1 MIASKLYETQSV
13 VVNCRSLFAI
23 YELLSPTRSESR
35 MNQCGE
41 PVDHNRCRPLAM
53 MMSCVQSNIAVI
65 VVSSDAEPPRGYCI
79 HGMIITGRHQRLL
92 NFMLIL
98 DIH

>member
-41 PVDHNRCRPLAM
+41 PVDHNMCFLW
-53 MMSCVQSNIAVI
+53 IAAV
-65 VVSSDAEPPRGYCI
+65 PWR
-79 HGMIITGRHQRLL
+79 
-92 NFMLIL
+92 
-98 DIH
+98 